1 MTQPIVLSHYQI
13 QPLVTAR
20 TKGAGTVSIS
30 PDLGLT
36 TVDVVLEDGG
46 VLFPSSERLSWELAT
61 RIQFDSVGCFVL
73 ADGEITRIQQFSSVT
88 NRHASLMPT
97 AGAPTLLL
105 AGFPMHRIKGTEPH
119 ADTLTKIRAAAPVT
133 GQVLD
138 TTTGLGYTA
147 IEAARTAEHVTT
159 IELDPAVIAVA
170 RMNPW
175 SRALFDNPKITQLT
189 GDCEAIITTFESDMF
204 TRVIHD
210 PPTFSLAGELY
221 SGAFYRQLFRV
232 LRRGGRL
239 FHYIGDLDSP
249 SGSKVSKGVI
259 KRLGDAGFRDIR
271 THPAAFGVV
280 ASKWS
285 G

>member
-1 MTQPIVLSHYQI
+1 MSHPVILSHYQI
-13 QPLVTAR
+13 RLLLEARNKGAVTA
-20 TKGAGTVSIS
+20 AVS

-36 TVDVVLEDGG
+36 TINVTFEEDGIA
-46 VLFPSSERLSWELAT
+46 FPSGERLSWELAT

-97 AGAPTLLL
+97 SGAPTLLL

-119 ADTLTKIRAAAPVT
+119 QDTLTKIRAASPVT

-138 TTTGLGYTA
+138 TTMGLGYTA
-147 IEAARTAEHVTT
+147 IEAARTAAHVTT

-189 GDCEAIITTFESDMF
+189 GDCEALITTFETDSF

-239 FHYIGDLDSP
+239 FHYIGDLNSP
-249 SGSKVSKGVI
+249 LGSKVSRGVI

-271 THPAAFGVV
+271 EHPAAFGVV
-280 ASKWS
+280 ASKWA